1 MELFYFIL
9 LLLFLRP
16 DVLAETHGGLAASK
30 EQLGSNDHEH
40 ESQGRHVSPEGV
52 PPLAGGGR
60 DGGRK
65 LSVLLVA
72 SMFIGHQFPLTAL
85 GEELVRRGHR
95 VAMLGPVME
104 GSSFPLPQLP
114 ESVGIEFIE
123 TAQIPQD
130 GMREMSRV
138 GRNNT
143 SFLHLIFNSWKNL
156 HQNTTQ
162 NYAVLTR
169 RIVERMNAS
178 EWDYAVVDISIA
190 SVLYTVFQL
199 WGPDKGMVNY
209 SPLPLLVALPPWP
222 FPVMMSSFTDNMSF
236 LDRLVNSLVFY
247 PMHKAGELFVV
258 YAIRMMDP
266 EFNTSGVGNAMLEAT
281 GLKTPVLFNTVIG
294 FDYPKTILPLQHYVG
309 PMFLKK
315 QSPLAPELE
324 DWLEGRPDQSVVYI
338 SMGSTA
344 ELTPVQAQ
352 ALLEG
357 VVAETSYSVV
367 WALRES
373 NRYVLDGV
381 DVDPER
387 VFLAGWVAQ
396 FALLQHPS
404 IAMAILHCGMG
415 GVQEALYHQIP
426 AICSPYGFDQF
437 DTAVRLESQGLGIR
451 LLPSEVSRQRVGEAV
466 TKVGKG
472 EFSVKVQRVSKLLR
486 SGGGAERA
494 ADLVELYV
502 EVGNNHG
509 IPAFIKY
516 QWNWVQ
522 YHNVDVRLVIVV
534 LMVVMVWVSVKL
546 CRCCCRR
553 CCCRSSHKTKQE

>member
-1 MELFYFIL
+1 MRWFYFIF
-9 LLLFLRP
+9 LLLFLKP
-16 DVLAETHGGLAASK
+16 GLLAETHSGPASK
-30 EQLGSNDHEH
+30 QQLGLKEQG
-40 ESQGRHVSPEGV
+40 SQDNPGGVSDV
-52 PPLAGGGR
+52 AGGGR

-72 SMFIGHQFPLTAL
+72 SMFIGHQFPLIAL

-95 VAMLGPVME
+95 VAMLGPVTE
-104 GSSFPLPQLP
+104 GSFFPLPQLP

-123 TAQIPQD
+123 TARIRQD
-130 GMREMSRV
+130 GMREISRLSGNATNV
-138 GRNNT
+138 
-143 SFLHLIFNSWKNL
+143 LHMLFRVWQMLDEPESTM
-156 HQNTTQ
+156 QTV
-162 NYAVLTR
+162 AVSTR

-178 EWDYAVVDISIA
+178 EWDYAVVDM
-190 SVLYTVFQL
+190 SVMTVLLTVLKL
-199 WGPDKGMVNY
+199 WGPDKGMINI
-209 SPLPLLVALPPWP
+209 SPLPLMVPLPPWP
-222 FPVMMSSFTDNMSF
+222 FPMMMSSFSDDMSF
-236 LDRLVNSLVFY
+236 LERLFNSLILY
-247 PMHKAGELFVV
+247 PMHTTAQFFGV
-258 YAIRMMDP
+258 YTLKMMDP
-266 EFNTSGVGNAMLEAT
+266 EFNNSGVGDAMMDLM
-281 GLKTPVLFNTVIG
+281 GLKIPVLFNTVIG
-294 FDYPKTILPLQHYVG
+294 FEYSKTILPLQHYVG

-315 QSPLAPELE
+315 QPPLAPDLE

-344 ELTPVQAQ
+344 ELTPLQAR

-357 VVAETSYSVV
+357 VVAETNYSVV

-373 NRYVLDGV
+373 NRYVLEGV
-381 DVDPER
+381 DLDPER

-404 IAMAILHCGMG
+404 IVMAILHCGIG
-415 GVQEALYHQIP
+415 GVQEALYHRIP
-426 AICSPYGFDQF
+426 AICLPYGFDQF
-437 DTAVRLESQGLGIR
+437 DTAVRLQFQGLGIR
-451 LLPSEVSRQRVGEAV
+451 LLPSEVSRQRVVEAV

-502 EVGNNHG
+502 EVGNHHG
-509 IPAFIKY
+509 VPAFIKY
-516 QWNWVQ
+516 RWNWVQ

>member
-1 MELFYFIL
+1 MELFHFIL
-9 LLLFLRP
+9 LLLLLRP
-16 DVLAETHGGLAASK
+16 GLLAETQGEASK
-30 EQLGSNDHEH
+30 EHLNSNEH
-40 ESQGRHVSPEGV
+40 ESRGRHVSSEGV

-60 DGGRK
+60 DEGRK

-72 SMFIGHQFPLTAL
+72 SMFIGHLFPLTAL
-85 GEELVRRGHR
+85 GEELVRRGHK

-104 GSSFPLPQLP
+104 GTTFPLPQLP

-123 TAQIPQD
+123 TAKIRQD
-130 GMREMSRV
+130 GIRQMSKL
-138 GRNNT
+138 GGNIT
-143 SFLHLIFNSWKNL
+143 SFLHMLFRAWEMLDMLRNVT
-156 HQNTTQ
+156 QNTP
-162 NYAVLTR
+162 AATR
-169 RIVERMNAS
+169 RVLEKLNSS
-178 EWDYAVVDISIA
+178 EWDYVVVDVVIA
-190 SVLYTVFQL
+190 SVLDTVFQI
-199 WGPDKGMVNY
+199 WGPYNSMVNY
-209 SPLPLLVALPPWP
+209 SPLPLMVPLPPWP
-222 FPVMMSSFTDNMSF
+222 FPVVMSPFTENMSF
-236 LDRLVNSLVFY
+236 LERLVNSLILY
-247 PMHKAGELFVV
+247 PMHEAGGLFYV
-258 YAIRMMDP
+258 YMMQMMDP
-266 EFNTSGVGNAMLEAT
+266 ESDTSEMGDAIA
-281 GLKTPVLFNTVIG
+281 GLKIPVLLNTVIG
-294 FDYPKTILPLQHYVG
+294 FEYPKTILPLQHYVG

-315 QSPLAPELE
+315 QPPLAPDLG

-344 ELTPVQAQ
+344 ELTPLQAR

-357 VVAETSYSVV
+357 VVAETNYSVV

-373 NRYVLDGV
+373 NRYVLEGV
-381 DVDPER
+381 DLDPER

-404 IAMAILHCGMG
+404 IAIAILHCGIG
-415 GVQEALYHQIP
+415 GVQEALYHRIP
-426 AICSPYGFDQF
+426 AICLPYGFDQF
-437 DTAVRLESQGLGIR
+437 DTAARLQSQGLGIR

-502 EVGNNHG
+502 EVGNHHG

-516 QWNWVQ
+516 RWNWVQ
-522 YHNVDVRLVIVV
+522 YYNVDVRIVIVV